1 MADEPEIL
9 TAADLDAMT
18 PDERADAFERR
29 LVTDF
34 DSLPDEFRER
44 IVATA
49 ARLGKE
55 RRSSTVE

>member
-1 MADEPEIL
+1 VADDPKFL

-18 PDERADAFERR
+18 PDERAAAFERR
-29 LVTDF
+29 LITDF
-34 DSLPDEFRER
+34 DSLPDEFRDR